1 MLFRSTSISLH
12 FGLSD
17 PSPITIIDSGDISS
31 AQGLVQID
39 DGDISALSTK
49 SGTAFLVINF
59 DSSND
64 SSSVGNITS
73 ETSIQPIIVDFFSF
87 GTVDVQIVNNA
98 IYRFELEETSA
109 NSATFTGTMEFTVT
123 NQLNFFSPSLIK
135 SLKTIN
141 DEIRF
146 LVSERLIDEKGITIT
161 YSDVAT
167 VGTSIGV
174 STKSDIK
181 TKSGTAGFSSQTFRL
196 GHPIGVV
203 LNDPDLNTD
212 KDTIESYFVIDDPN
226 SPAVDTVGDSS
237 GNSLLEVTIKGV
249 RFQRCTI
256 DGVEHGGLA
265 STGFTLTETSPSSG
279 IFEGVFRLPIKI
291 CNKSGTALISPAGGS
306 VELKYFDFRD
316 SSGNPNTFTTGR
328 LSSDTDRKS
337 TRLNSSHMSESR
349 MPSSA

>member
-1 MLFRSTSISLH
+1 MLFRST
-12 FGLSD
+12 
-17 PSPITIIDSGDISS
+17 
-31 AQGLVQID
+31 V
-39 DGDISALSTK
+39 
-49 SGTAFLVINF
+49 
-59 DSSND
+59 
-64 SSSVGNITS
+64 
-73 ETSIQPIIVDFFSF
+73 
-87 GTVDVQIVNNA
+87 
-98 IYRFELEETSA
+98 
-109 NSATFTGTMEFTVT
+109 
-123 NQLNFFSPSLIK
+123 
-135 SLKTIN
+135 
-141 DEIRF
+141 
-146 LVSERLIDEKGITIT
+146 
-161 YSDVAT
+161 
-167 VGTSIGV
+167 
-174 STKSDIK
+174 
-181 TKSGTAGFSSQTFRL
+181 GFSSQTFRL